1 MNMRDANVGQYR
13 NAGFTLIELM
23 ISMLL
28 GLLIVGAAL
37 TIFLSNQQ
45 VQRTTQGVGAV
56 QESLQIGFELLARDI
71 RSVGVNPCDNTLP
84 VANVVDGAATSWWTN
99 WNQPLAGYD
108 DGGLAGSAAS
118 TDALELLISDG
129 SVRNVQTHTGT
140 NITVDQATNYASGD
154 VLMVCDMRQLAI
166 FRNGAGPGTT
176 VSHAQGSG
184 NCSSSLGTIPAACSG
199 STPPYLYAA
208 NSQVTRMQGMRWL
221 VADNG
226 RGGSSLFRAVN
237 DQAREEMVEG
247 IADLQLRYLQ
257 QGGGYLVASAVTDW
271 SRVTAIEVTLM
282 AQDGQGAGVGGQP
295 VQRFVTNV
303 INLRGRTL

>member
-1 MNMRDANVGQYR
+1 MRDANVGQSR

-71 RSVGVNPCDNTLP
+71 RSAGVNPCDNTLP
-84 VANVVDGAATSWWTN
+84 VANVVDGASANWWTN

-108 DGGLAGSAAS
+108 QGGLAGSAAS

-129 SVRNVQTHTGT
+129 SVRNVQAHAGT
-140 NITVDQATNYASGD
+140 SITVDTATNYALGD
-154 VLMVCDMRQLAI
+154 LIMVCDMRQVAV
-166 FRNGAGPGTT
+166 FRNGAAAGTT
-176 VSHAQGSG
+176 VTHAQGAG
-184 NCSSSLGTIPAACSG
+184 NCSDSLGTIPAACSG

-208 NSQVTRMQGMRWL
+208 NSQVTRMQGVRWF

-226 RGGSSLFRAVN
+226 RGASSLFRAVN
-237 DQAREEMVEG
+237 TQPSEEMVEG
-247 IADLQLRYLQ
+247 VSDLQLRYMQ
-257 QGGGYLVASAVTDW
+257 QGLGYVAATAVTDW
-271 SRVTAIEVTLM
+271 SRVTAIETTLM
-282 AQDGQGAGVGGQP
+282 ARDGQGAGVGGQP
-295 VQRFVTNV
+295 VERLITNV